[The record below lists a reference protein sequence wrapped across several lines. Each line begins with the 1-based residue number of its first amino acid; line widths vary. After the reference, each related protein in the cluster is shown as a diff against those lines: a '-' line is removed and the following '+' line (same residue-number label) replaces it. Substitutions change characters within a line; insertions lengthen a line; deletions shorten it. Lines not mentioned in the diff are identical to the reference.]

1 MFGNFGGLT
10 IVYRYIFICGDK
22 KKPRGIFVQVKNK
35 YFLQV
40 VVKENMLSI
49 S

>member
-22 KKPRGIFVQVKNK
+22 KKPRGIFAQIKNK